1 MILVLLELWL
11 FDVLSLFI
19 SIWYPSLFDGEFKKE
34 VATMTKLQLTTQLI
48 ITKTTTHRYVPKELE
63 PFG

>member
-1 MILVLLELWL
+1 MSFTL
-11 FDVLSLFI
+11 
-19 SIWYPSLFDGEFKKE
+19 DGEFKKE

-48 ITKTTTHRYVPKELE
+48 TTKTTMHRYVPKELE